1 MLLHTVYIFT
11 NSHSFVIITAFI
23 SWQLWQALVTQTVV
37 VRLSQAR
44 LSEFKDKC
52 CSWTQQSRALERKVL
67 PRQKLQ
73 RSWVKIPWDPL
84 SRAVHA
90 QGNIT
95 GGLAE
100 RNCHGIENIDTR
112 WQTAMEMLDFQTRHN
127 IHATTPPPQHPI
139 LTTETPY
146 LISRDPIW
154 DFRWITVLRKSR
166 SKLCKP
172 QWRQNWR
179 WSPTVL
185 TRLWKKHCGFFTDG

>member
-1 MLLHTVYIFT
+1 MTEGK
-11 NSHSFVIITAFI
+11 ITPDASPRTPPGLDSFI

-127 IHATTPPPQHPI
+127 IHATTPPPQHSIFFFFPAFNFDHRNT
-139 LTTETPY
+139 LPY
-146 LISRDPIW
+146 
-154 DFRWITVLRKSR
+154 
-166 SKLCKP
+166 
-172 QWRQNWR
+172 
-179 WSPTVL
+179 
-185 TRLWKKHCGFFTDG
+185 